1 MLSTTRMLIVDCLY
15 LVFAKQ
21 RGEKDMI
28 QAQILIYPLLDFAR
42 PFASDPS
49 SSVALYGG
57 GPEFALPIEVVYRSQ
72 RLYCGQ
78 QTTKDM
84 LISPTLASSKD
95 LEGLPPTL
103 IATAECDPLR
113 DEGEVY
119 ANQLMQ
125 AGVHVA
131 AIRVLGTIHGFFQ
144 MNKVPQYS
152 QLLGSMTSFMQDVF
166 KK

>member
-1 MLSTTRMLIVDCLY
+1 MLD
-15 LVFAKQ
+15 KQ
-21 RGEKDMI
+21 RGGDRRMI
-28 QAQILIYPLLDFAR
+28 HGQILIYPLLDFAR
-42 PFASDPS
+42 PHASEPS
-49 SSVALYGG
+49 SSVTLYGG
-57 GPEFALPIEVVYRSQ
+57 GPEFALPIDVVYRSQ

-78 QTTKDM
+78 QTTTDI
-84 LISPTLASSKD
+84 LISPTLASTKD

-113 DEGEVY
+113 DEGEAY

-144 MNKVPQYS
+144 MNKVVPQYS
-152 QLLGSMTSFMQDVF
+152 QLLGSMASFMQDVF
-166 KK
+166 KN